1 MSNSFY
7 AMIFRQKHIK
17 RWGLMRNSSQE
28 SLSEHTM
35 ETAVLAHA
43 LALIGN
49 KFFGRSYIPERA
61 AALALYHDAPE
72 VLTGDLPT
80 PIKYFSSDIRSGY
93 AEIER
98 HAVQMLLG
106 KLPDE
111 LKDEYR
117 ELLSPGEKDE
127 KYKNIL
133 KAADKLCAYIKCI
146 EEEKCGNS
154 EFKSARISTERA
166 LESMA
171 CPELE
176 YFMKEMLPE
185 FGKNIDE
192 L

>member
-49 KFFGRSYIPERA
+49 KFFGRNYIPERA

-98 HAVQMLLG
+98 HAVQTLLG